1 MPAGCALAMA
11 TMVSKRML
19 FIIVTGLFPL
29 PTLSPGP
36 RREIEGLSRAV
47 ELEVSRSSRSGKCIT
62 LTRNFVKVL
71 FPNENKIEQCHLASS
86 QLAAVLSQISF

>member
-1 MPAGCALAMA
+1 MPAAVQAAMT

-29 PTLSPGP
+29 PALSPGP
-36 RREIEGLSRAV
+36 GRETEGLSRAV
-47 ELEVSRSSRSGKCIT
+47 VLEVSRSSRSGKCIT

-71 FPNENKIEQCHLASS
+71 S
-86 QLAAVLSQISF
+86 